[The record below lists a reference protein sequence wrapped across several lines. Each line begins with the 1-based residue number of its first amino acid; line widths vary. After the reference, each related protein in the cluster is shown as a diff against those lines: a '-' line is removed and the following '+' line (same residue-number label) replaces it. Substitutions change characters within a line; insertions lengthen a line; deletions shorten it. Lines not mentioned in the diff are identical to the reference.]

1 MTYFIIIITALMEQF
16 FYPIKQR
23 YFGIGVM
30 TANKQNIAMNQ
41 YKDIG
46 KVRKPKLFKSEH

>member
-1 MTYFIIIITALMEQF
+1 VEQF

-23 YFGIGVM
+23 YFGIGIM
-30 TANKQNIAMNQ
+30 TANKQNVTMNQ

-46 KVRKPKLFKSEH
+46 KVCKSKPLKAEH